1 MRNIT
6 QRNHRSFLIEVV
18 LVQSDAQ
25 YECLH
30 RYTWDLCRLRIVP
43 LRVCGLILSATGV
56 FSAAD
61 RHGRYDTGII
71 TTSIAHQSFKDYM
84 GNPNAAATGAIVATY
99 IAGEAVGAI
108 TQSIFGDFLGRRRY
122 MQLMCMVVTVGTIIQ
137 TSAQNYAMFLVGR
150 ILTGV
155 AVGGLVGTV
164 PIYNSEIAPPASRGL
179 IGGLSGYMIGF
190 GTFLALLAD
199 THPLRHPFNGDSRWH
214 FKSHLGSSSS
224 LACKF
229 FLPESP
235 RWLINSGRDHE
246 ARVAFTQIRGDLSGS
261 ELHKEFDDMREQIL
275 FEKST
280 EVKTFAEA
288 WSKYK
293 KRILISVAVQSMT
306 SLTGVNVVGYYQ
318 TTLYENLGITG
329 QTILLLAGIY
339 GTVGLI
345 MNVFSIYFLDRF
357 GRVKLLKW
365 GTSALCVDLLYS
377 ALMTRYFAGSDNS
390 AGKGFAV
397 LGIYLFTAIYYLGL
411 NSTTWL
417 YGVEVLPV
425 FLRSKVMGLAA
436 TSHFVWNVALTE
448 AGPSAFANIGADFYY
463 VFVATT
469 FVAAVGIF
477 VYFPETKGKTLE
489 EIAASFG
496 DGLVHSEGTSVG
508 KVQDERLETV

>member
-1 MRNIT
+1 MNGYIAMLGAFAGLG
-6 QRNHRSFLIEVV
+6 SFLF
-18 LVQSDAQ
+18 
-25 YECLH
+25 
-30 RYTWDLCRLRIVP
+30 
-43 LRVCGLILSATGV
+43 G
-56 FSAAD
+56 
-61 RHGRYDTGII
+61 YDTGII

-108 TQSIFGDFLGRRRY
+108 TQSLFGDFLGRRRY
-122 MQLMCMVVTVGTIIQ
+122 MQLLCMVVTVGTIIQ
-137 TSAQNYAMFLVGR
+137 TSAQNYVMFLVGR

-179 IGGLSGYMIGF
+179 IGGLSGYMIGV
-190 GTFLALLAD
+190 GTFLANWVGFACGYAPTTTSFQWRFPLALQI
-199 THPLRHPFNGDSRWH
+199 PPGIILFFG
-214 FKSHLGSSSS
+214 LQ
-224 LACKF
+224 F

-235 RWLINSGRDHE
+235 RWLINSGRDDE
-246 ARVAFTQIRGDLSGS
+246 ARMAFTQIRGDLSGA
-261 ELHKEFDDMREQIL
+261 ELHKEFDDMREQIV

-318 TTLYENLGITG
+318 TTLYRNLGITG

-357 GRVKLLKW
+357 GRVKLLRW
-365 GTSALCVDLLYS
+365 GTSALCVDLLYC

-390 AGKGFAV
+390 AGKGLAV

-425 FLRSKVMGLAA
+425 FLRSKVMGLAS

-463 VFVATT
+463 VFFATT

-496 DGLVHSEGTSVG
+496 DDIVHSEGASVG

>member
-1 MRNIT
+1 MNGYIVMLGAFAGLGMT
-6 QRNHRSFLIEVV
+6 ILQRIPSN
-18 LVQSDAQ
+18 
-25 YECLH
+25 
-30 RYTWDLCRLRIVP
+30 
-43 LRVCGLILSATGV
+43 
-56 FSAAD
+56 
-61 RHGRYDTGII
+61 
-71 TTSIAHQSFKDYM
+71 M
-84 GNPNAAATGAIVATY
+84 GNPNAAATGAILS
-99 IAGEAVGAI
+99 GAI
-108 TQSIFGDFLGRRRY
+108 TQSLFGDFLGRRRY
-122 MQLMCMVVTVGTIIQ
+122 MQLLCMVVTVGTIIQ

-164 PIYNSEIAPPASRGL
+164 PIYNSEIAFAC
-179 IGGLSGYMIGF
+179 GYAPTTTSF
-190 GTFLALLAD
+190 QWRFPLALQIPPGIILFFG
-199 THPLRHPFNGDSRWH
+199 LQ
-214 FKSHLGSSSS
+214 
-224 LACKF
+224 F

-235 RWLINSGRDHE
+235 RWLINSGRDDE
-246 ARVAFTQIRGDLSGS
+246 ARMAFTQIRGDLSGA

-318 TTLYENLGITG
+318 TTLYRNLGITG
-329 QTILLLAGIY
+329 QTVLLLAGIY

-357 GRVKLLKW
+357 GRVKLLRW

-390 AGKGFAV
+390 VGKGLAV

-425 FLRSKVMGLAA
+425 FLRSKVMGLAS

-448 AGPSAFANIGADFYY
+448 AGPSVY

-496 DGLVHSEGTSVG
+496 DDLVHSEGTSVG
-508 KVQDERLETV
+508 KVQDERLEAV

>member
-1 MRNIT
+1 MNGYIVMLGT
-6 QRNHRSFLIEVV
+6 FAGLGSFLF
-18 LVQSDAQ
+18 
-25 YECLH
+25 
-30 RYTWDLCRLRIVP
+30 
-43 LRVCGLILSATGV
+43 G
-56 FSAAD
+56 
-61 RHGRYDTGII
+61 YDTGII

-108 TQSIFGDFLGRRRY
+108 TQSIFGDLLGRRRY

-150 ILTGV
+150 TLTGV

-190 GTFLALLAD
+190 GTFLANWVGFACGYAPTTTSFQWRFPLALQI
-199 THPLRHPFNGDSRWH
+199 PPGIILFFG
-214 FKSHLGSSSS
+214 LQ
-224 LACKF
+224 F

-235 RWLINSGRDHE
+235 RWLVNSGRDDE
-246 ARVAFTQIRGDLSGS
+246 ARLAFTQIRGDLSGA
-261 ELHKEFDDMREQIL
+261 ELHKEFNDMREQIL

-318 TTLYENLGITG
+318 TTLYRNLGITG

-345 MNVFSIYFLDRF
+345 MNVFSIYFLDKF
-357 GRVKLLKW
+357 GRVKLLRW

-390 AGKGFAV
+390 VGKGFAV

-425 FLRSKVMGLAA
+425 FLRSKVMGLAS

-448 AGPSAFANIGADFYY
+448 AGPSAFANIGSDFYY
-463 VFVATT
+463 VFIATT

-477 VYFPETKGKTLE
+477 VCFPETKGKTLE

-496 DGLVHSEGTSVG
+496 DDLVHSEGGSVG
-508 KVQDERLETV
+508 KIQLQDERLETV